1 MRTISQEDATWAQ
14 AQLVRGTPDLTRLRD
29 ALEEDGS
36 QVAEFVLSKDHEFIS
51 FHMARGEAVRG
62 RDKE

>member
-1 MRTISQEDATWAQ
+1 M
-14 AQLVRGTPDLTRLRD
+14 TRLRD